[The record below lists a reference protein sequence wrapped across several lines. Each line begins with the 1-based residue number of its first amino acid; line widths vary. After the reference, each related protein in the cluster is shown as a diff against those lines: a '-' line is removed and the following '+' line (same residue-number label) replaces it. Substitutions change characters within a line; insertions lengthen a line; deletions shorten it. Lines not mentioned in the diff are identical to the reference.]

1 MISDAVQALLESYN
15 CYEEIETV
23 KKKRN
28 YVDKQLKIFTEE
40 GIKYLENQ
48 LANKPSDNSKQ
59 EIIRYN
65 KLLTKYNIYKIQRD
79 AYLQMRENID
89 NYDSIEKDM
98 NRKIKKAKA
107 FERDV
112 IKINN
117 CFENVKIEW

>member
-15 CYEEIETV
+15 CCEEIEAV

-28 YVDKQLKIFTEE
+28 YVDKQLEIFTEE
-40 GIKYLENQ
+40 GLKYLENQ

-65 KLLTKYNIYKIQRD
+65 KLLTKYNVYKVQRD

-89 NYDSIEKDM
+89 NYDSIEKDK

-117 CFENVKIEW
+117 CFENVEIEW

>member
-15 CYEEIETV
+15 CYEEIEAV

-28 YVDKQLKIFTEE
+28 YVDKQLEIFTEE

-65 KLLTKYNIYKIQRD
+65 KLLTKYNVYKIQRD

-117 CFENVKIEW
+117 CFENVEIEW

>member
-28 YVDKQLKIFTEE
+28 YVDKQLEIFTEE
-40 GIKYLENQ
+40 GIKYLEKQ

-98 NRKIKKAKA
+98 KRKIKKAKA

>member
-28 YVDKQLKIFTEE
+28 YVDKQLEIFTEE
-40 GIKYLENQ
+40 GLKYLEDK

-65 KLLTKYNIYKIQRD
+65 KLLTKYNVYKIQRD

-98 NRKIKKAKA
+98 NRKIKKSKS
-107 FERDV
+107 
-112 IKINN
+112 I
-117 CFENVKIEW
+117 

>member
-1 MISDAVQALLESYN
+1 MALSNLGRNRRRSALIIIYHHLCIVQIN
-15 CYEEIETV
+15 NIIIV
-23 KKKRN
+23 KQNLDEKKWVN
-28 YVDKQLKIFTEE
+28 PDTK
-40 GIKYLENQ
+40 
-48 LANKPSDNSKQ
+48 
-59 EIIRYN
+59 
-65 KLLTKYNIYKIQRD
+65 TKYNVYKIQRD

-89 NYDSIEKDM
+89 NYDSIEKYM

>member
-15 CYEEIETV
+15 CYEEIEAV

-28 YVDKQLKIFTEE
+28 YVDKQLEIFTEE
-40 GIKYLENQ
+40 GLKYLENQ
-48 LANKPSDNSKQ
+48 LTNKPSDNSKQ

-65 KLLTKYNIYKIQRD
+65 KLLTKYNVYKIQRD

-112 IKINN
+112 IKLNN